1 MDTKELQLFITLAET
16 LHFGRTGELCHLS
29 PSAVSRAVQRMEE
42 ELGQRLLERD
52 RRSVRLTEAGRQFL
66 DYARQ
71 NVSQWRQF
79 REGIAPDYRDLRGE
93 ISLYCSVTAV
103 YGVLAAMLADF
114 RARYPSIELKLHTG
128 DQADAIERVAQGLE
142 DIAIAARP
150 ESLPRSVVF
159 TTLMHSPLV
168 FIAPAMPCAVAEQ
181 ADALFARDAAGAD
194 WSKLPFILSERGEAR
209 VRLDRWLRRH
219 RLKPAIYAQVS
230 GHEAIVS
237 MVGLGFGVGVVPEL
251 VLANSP
257 LRDQVR
263 VVDVQPPLT
272 PFAIGLCTARQRLDN
287 ALVQAFW
294 DCARAS
300 YHQGN

>member
-1 MDTKELQLFITLAET
+1 MHAILQSLRRLFIGIMLVYVVGMVGLALLWNSEIRDVWW
-16 LHFGRTGELCHLS
+16 LELSNIFAPYLFV
-29 PSAVSRAVQRMEE
+29 PLLLLIPAGYVLFELNSRGGLV
-42 ELGQRLLERD
+42 
-52 RRSVRLTEAGRQFL
+52 
-66 DYARQ
+66 
-71 NVSQWRQF
+71 
-79 REGIAPDYRDLRGE
+79 
-93 ISLYCSVTAV
+93 
-103 YGVLAAMLADF
+103 AD
-114 RARYPSIELKLHTG
+114 
-128 DQADAIERVAQGLE
+128 QGGAFN
-142 DIAIAARP
+142 D
-150 ESLPRSVVF
+150 
-159 TTLMHSPLV
+159 PLV
-168 FIAPAMPCAVAEQ
+168 FIAPAISCAVSEQ
-181 ADALFARDAAGAD
+181 ADVLFAQDATAAD

-251 VLANSP
+251 VLASSP

-272 PFAIGLCTARQRLDN
+272 PFAIGLCAIRQRLDN
-287 ALVQAFW
+287 PLVQAFW